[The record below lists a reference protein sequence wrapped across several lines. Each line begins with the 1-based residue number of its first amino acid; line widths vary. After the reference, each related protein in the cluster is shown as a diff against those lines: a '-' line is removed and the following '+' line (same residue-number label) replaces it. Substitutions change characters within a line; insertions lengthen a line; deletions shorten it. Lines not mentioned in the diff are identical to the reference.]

1 MADNSS
7 AFSSTAN
14 SSTTNS
20 SAASSNS
27 AGSNTS
33 AAASSSSA
41 SSPLTAPSGNQSIS
55 NLQQQLQPA
64 HQDPVNHPAFGAPPE
79 QEMQSL
85 MAQISDIERPAEI
98 GIWPLAP
105 GWWVSFALLAA
116 GLILGSVA
124 LYKTIKR
131 RAYRRSALRML
142 KRLGD
147 GSNLSRSGLAR
158 QLNEILKR
166 TALASPYYRHLYIGS
181 AHGDAW
187 REFLCA
193 SSPDFPDKTKTVE
206 NLLQSVYRPK
216 AQLDAGVSIAFCE
229 FWIRQ
234 HHHMVEP
241 VETSGASRVTTI
253 EKTGAPRHV

>member
-1 MADNSS
+1 MADNSNPLSS
-7 AFSSTAN
+7 ASS
-14 SSTTNS
+14 S
-20 SAASSNS
+20 SAASS
-27 AGSNTS
+27 ATTG
-33 AAASSSSA
+33 AA
-41 SSPLTAPSGNQSIS
+41 SSPLTAPSGSQSIN

-79 QEMQSL
+79 QEMQTL
-85 MAQISDIERPAEI
+85 IAQISDIERPPEI
-98 GIWPLAP
+98 GPWPLAA
-105 GWWVSFALLAA
+105 GWWVLFTLLGL
-116 GLILGSVA
+116 GLILGSIA

-131 RAYRRSALRML
+131 RAYRRSALRLL

-147 GSNLSRSGLAR
+147 GSSFSRAGLAR

-181 AHGDAW
+181 AHSDAW

-193 SSPDFPDKTKTVE
+193 SSPDFPDKAKTVD

-216 AQLDAGVSIAFCE
+216 AQLDAGLSIAFCE

-234 HHHMVEP
+234 HHPIVEP
-241 VETSGASRVTTI
+241 VETSGASRTINI
-253 EKTGAPRHV
+253 EKTGEPRHV

>member
-1 MADNSS
+1 MADNAS
-7 AFSSTAN
+7 AFASAANANSAANTTSST
-14 SSTTNS
+14 
-20 SAASSNS
+20 
-27 AGSNTS
+27 
-33 AAASSSSA
+33 SSSA
-41 SSPLTAPSGNQSIS
+41 TSSPLGTPSGNQSIT

-85 MAQISDIERPAEI
+85 IAQISDIERPAEI

-105 GWWVSFALLAA
+105 GWWVLFALLAA
-116 GLILGSVA
+116 GLILGSIA

-193 SSPDFPDKTKTVE
+193 SSPEFPDKTKTVDS
-206 NLLQSVYRPK
+206 LLQSVYRPK

-234 HHHMVEP
+234 HHHIVEP
-241 VETSGASRVTTI
+241 VETSGASRVISI

>member
-1 MADNSS
+1 MADNAS
-7 AFSSTAN
+7 AFASAANTSTTASN
-14 SSTTNS
+14 ASSTTSSSTS
-20 SAASSNS
+20 SA
-27 AGSNTS
+27 T
-33 AAASSSSA
+33 
-41 SSPLTAPSGNQSIS
+41 SSPLGTPSGNQSIT

-85 MAQISDIERPAEI
+85 IAQISDIERPAEI

-105 GWWVSFALLAA
+105 GWWVLFALLAA
-116 GLILGSVA
+116 GLILGSIA

-193 SSPDFPDKTKTVE
+193 SSPEFPDKTKTVDS
-206 NLLQSVYRPK
+206 LLQSVYRPK

-234 HHHMVEP
+234 HHHIVEP
-241 VETSGASRVTTI
+241 VETSGASRVISI
-253 EKTGAPRHV
+253 EKTGTPRHV

>member
-1 MADNSS
+1 MADNANPLSSS
-7 AFSSTAN
+7 ASASSSAST
-14 SSTTNS
+14 SSSAS
-20 SAASSNS
+20 SAASS
-27 AGSNTS
+27 AL
-33 AAASSSSA
+33 
-41 SSPLTAPSGNQSIS
+41 SSPAPNGNQSVT

-85 MAQISDIERPAEI
+85 IAQISDIERPPEV
-98 GIWPLAP
+98 GLWPLAP
-105 GWWVSFALLAA
+105 GWWVLLALLII
-116 GLILGSVA
+116 GSILGSIA
-124 LYKTIKR
+124 LYRTIKR
-131 RAYRRSALRML
+131 RSYRRSALRML

-147 GSNLSRSGLAR
+147 GSDLSRSGLAR

-193 SSPDFPDKTKTVE
+193 SSPDFPDKAKTVD

-216 AQLDAGVSIAFCE
+216 AQLDARLSIAFCE

-234 HHHMVEP
+234 HHHIAEP
-241 VETSGASRVTTI
+241 AETSGASRTISI
-253 EKTGAPRHV
+253 EKTGEPRHV

>member
-1 MADNSS
+1 MADSS
-7 AFSSTAN
+7 NAFSSAAN
-14 SSTTNS
+14 SS
-20 SAASSNS
+20 SAASS
-27 AGSNTS
+27 
-33 AAASSSSA
+33 SA
-41 SSPLTAPSGNQSIS
+41 SSAANSPLTSPAPGGNQSVT

-85 MAQISDIERPAEI
+85 IAQISDIERPAEI

-105 GWWVSFALLAA
+105 GWWVLFALLAV
-116 GLILGSVA
+116 GLILGAIA

-181 AHGDAW
+181 AHGEAW

-193 SSPDFPDKTKTVE
+193 SSPEFPDKAKTVD

-241 VETSGASRVTTI
+241 EQTSGASRVINI
-253 EKTGAPRHV
+253 EKTGEPRHV